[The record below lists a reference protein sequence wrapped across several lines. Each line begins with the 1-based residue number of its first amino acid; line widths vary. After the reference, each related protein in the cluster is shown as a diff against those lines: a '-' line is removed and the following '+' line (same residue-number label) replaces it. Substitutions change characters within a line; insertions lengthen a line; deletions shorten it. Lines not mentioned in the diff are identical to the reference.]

1 MEVTGLTRRVV
12 VRDQSDGANA
22 RRTAV
27 RAAERARFDSALQ
40 GRVSLIAAE
49 LTSNLVKHTG
59 QGGYLL
65 INSVVPPTG
74 AGAVE
79 LVAIDKGPGMVNP
92 AAAFEDGYS
101 STGSLGAGMGT
112 IRRQASYFEIY
123 SLADRGTAI
132 LARIAADGH
141 SGEPEIDVG
150 VLSVPKDGEDVS
162 GDGWAACHVPS
173 GIQLLVVDGLGHGM
187 LAHDAAV
194 LAVDTFRSIAGGQP
208 LDVLRTLHAPLR
220 SSRGATAGVFTIDTQ
235 ARALTYCGVGNI
247 GAAVVTADRSRKLVS
262 LNGTIGREPVQFK
275 QFSTEWDPNSLLV
288 AHSDGLTT
296 RWRLD
301 EPGLAAKDPTLIAAV
316 LFRDFAR
323 ELDDVTV
330 VVARQRRG
338 QAGREGQ

>member
-22 RRTAV
+22 RRTAL
-27 RAAERARFDSALQ
+27 RAAERARFGTSLKE
-40 GRVSLIAAE
+40 RVALIAAE
-49 LTSNLVKHTG
+49 LASNLVKHAG
-59 QGGYLL
+59 NGGYLL
-65 INSVVPPTG
+65 INTVVPPSG

-79 LVAIDKGPGMVNP
+79 LVAIDRGPGMANP

-101 STGSLGAGMGT
+101 STGSLGLGMGT

-123 SLADRGTAI
+123 SVADRGTAI
-132 LARIAADGH
+132 LARVEVDGH
-141 SGEPEIDVG
+141 LGQSGFDVG

-162 GDGWAACHVPS
+162 GDGWAASHLPS
-173 GIQLLVVDGLGHGM
+173 GMQLLLVDGLGHGM

-194 LAVDTFRSIAGGQP
+194 LAVDTFRSTAGGEP
-208 LDVLRTLHAPLR
+208 VDVLRTLHAPLR
-220 SSRGATAGVFTIDTQ
+220 SSRGATAGVFNIDTR
-235 ARALTYCGVGNI
+235 ARVLTYCGVGNI

-275 QFSTEWDPNSLLV
+275 QFSAEWDPSSVLV

-330 VVARQRRG
+330 VVARQRLEPD
-338 QAGREGQ
+338 GRDGR

>member
-1 MEVTGLTRRVV
+1 MEVTGLTRRII

-22 RRTAV
+22 RRTAL
-27 RAAERARFDSALQ
+27 RAAERARFDSTLQ
-40 GRVSLIAAE
+40 GRVALVAAE
-49 LTSNLVKHTG
+49 LSSNLLKHSG
-59 QGGYLL
+59 DGGTLL

-74 AGAVE
+74 MGAVE
-79 LVAIDKGPGMVNP
+79 LVAIDRGPGMANP

-101 STGSLGAGMGT
+101 STGSLGLGIGT
-112 IRRQASYFEIY
+112 IRRQASHFEIH

-132 LARIAADGH
+132 LARIAAD
-141 SGEPEIDVG
+141 SPRGEREFEIG

-162 GDGWAACHVPS
+162 GDGWAAAHVPS
-173 GIQLLVVDGLGHGM
+173 GIQLLVVDGLGHGL
-187 LAHDAAV
+187 LAHDAAT
-194 LAVDTFRSIAGGQP
+194 LAVETFRSTAGGAP
-208 LDVLRTLHAPLR
+208 VDVLRALHAPLR
-220 SSRGATAGVFTIDTQ
+220 SSRGATAGVFSIDSRT
-235 ARALTYCGVGNI
+235 RVITYCGVGNI

-262 LNGTIGREPVQFK
+262 LNGTVGREPVQFK
-275 QFSTEWDPNSLLV
+275 QFEAEWHPNSVLV

-330 VVARQRRG
+330 VVARQRPG
-338 QAGREGQ
+338 PAGGDGR